1 MSLGLGRW
9 GRWEADALHFP
20 GDGDKVGEREVD
32 CGLLWVWGLQNH
44 LDALK
49 YGILE
54 EDQI

>member
-1 MSLGLGRW
+1 MCVCVCVW
-9 GRWEADALHFP
+9 KWEADALHFP
-20 GDGDKVGEREVD
+20 GDGDEVGEREVD

-49 YGILE
+49 CGILE